1 MGDYFGL
8 NRCVSI
14 ILAIIPITAW
24 ILGIATRCKEGAI
37 LAAIVRIF
45 FGVIIWIVDL
55 ILMCLN
61 GHIWRCCVV

>member
-1 MGDYFGL
+1 MGDNFGL
-8 NRCVSI
+8 NRWVSI